1 MSGHGSARHD
11 DQLVYHYCDLHTFIS
26 IVRRGELWLADISK
40 SNDSMEL
47 DWAKRMFR
55 REASHVV
62 REHMNWG
69 AAIQH
74 PTRSKLAPDP
84 LPTGFDPAAAT
95 SYLAGPSIGPGSQD
109 FLRCYAMCFSVQPDS
124 LGQWRGYA
132 DDGAGVALGFDSS
145 AFEAVHQRGG
155 NAAFEYDRVIYDQAE
170 ARSRV
175 RAAFADVDIHQPTA
189 SLVQDLRE
197 REARLFLLA
206 PFLKNPT
213 FRSEQE
219 QRLSIWIDDR
229 ELAEAQQTLAQE
241 YGDLF
246 QPLGLHFS
254 DRDRDI
260 VPHFRL
266 QVDLSKLLRQVVLGP
281 TCRTHRR
288 DVLLLLSS
296 CGVDPQNVRITR
308 SLSSYR

>member
-1 MSGHGSARHD
+1 MSE
-11 DQLVYHYCDLHTFIS
+11 QLVYHYCDLHTFIS

-55 REASHVV
+55 REASRIV
-62 REHMNWG
+62 REHMDWG
-69 AAIQH
+69 ASGAEVSH
-74 PTRSKLAPDP
+74 GTSAPA
-84 LPTGFDPAAAT
+84 GFDPAAAT
-95 SYLAGPSIGPGSQD
+95 SYLSSPSIGPGSQD
-109 FLRCYAMCFSVQPDS
+109 FMRCYAMCFSVQADS

-132 DDGAGVALGFDSS
+132 DDGAGVALGFMSS

-155 NAAFEYDRVIYDQAE
+155 EAAFEYDRVIYDQAE
-170 ARSRV
+170 ARARV
-175 RAAFADVDIHQPTA
+175 RAGFADVDIRQPTA
-189 SLVQDLRE
+189 SLVQDLRQ
-197 REARLFLLA
+197 REAKLFLLA

-219 QRLSIWIDDR
+219 ERLSVWIDDR
-229 ELAEAQQTLAQE
+229 KLAEAQQTLARE

-281 TCRTHRR
+281 TCRAHRR

>member
-1 MSGHGSARHD
+1 MS

-26 IVRRGELWLADISK
+26 IVRRGELWLSDISK

-62 REHMNWG
+62 REH
-69 AAIQH
+69 ID
-74 PTRSKLAPDP
+74 LAPA
-84 LPTGFDPAAAT
+84 GFDPAAAT
-95 SYLAGPSIGPGSQD
+95 SYLASPSIGPGSQD
-109 FLRCYAMCFSVQPDS
+109 FMRCYAMCFSVQPDS

-145 AFEAVHQRGG
+145 AFEAVHRRGG
-155 NAAFEYDRVIYDQAE
+155 SAAFEYDSVIYDQVE
-170 ARSRV
+170 ARARV
-175 RAAFADVDIHQPTA
+175 QLAFADVSIRQPTS
-189 SLVQDLRE
+189 SLVQDLQE

-213 FRSEQE
+213 FRGEQE
-219 QRLSIWIDDR
+219 KRLSIWIDDR
-229 ELAEAQQTLAQE
+229 RLQETQATLESE

-254 DRDRDI
+254 DRDHDI

-266 QVDLSKLLRQVVLGP
+266 QVDLSQLLRHVVLGP
-281 TCRTHRR
+281 TCRAHRR

-296 CGVDPQNVRITR
+296 CGVDPQGVRITR